1 MKFRAFVWTISAA
14 VSVTRSRRPV
24 SACPAR
30 YWRAANGVAVV
41 SAAVVQCRPLGAQ
54 LCQV

>member
-1 MKFRAFVWTISAA
+1 MKFRAFVWTTSAA

-24 SACPAR
+24 SAWPAR
-30 YWRAANGVAVV
+30 YWRAANGVAVA
-41 SAAVVQCRPLGAQ
+41 SAAARQWPPCGPQ

>member
-1 MKFRAFVWTISAA
+1 VKFRAFVWTTSAA

-24 SACPAR
+24 SAWPAR
-30 YWRAANGVAVV
+30 YWRAANGVAVE
-41 SAAVVQCRPLGAQ
+41 SAAVVQRRPLGAQ

>member
-1 MKFRAFVWTISAA
+1 MKFRALVWTVSAA

-24 SACPAR
+24 SACPTR
-30 YWRAANGVAVV
+30 YWRAANGVTVEP
-41 SAAVVQCRPLGAQ
+41 AAVVQCRPLGAQ

>member
-1 MKFRAFVWTISAA
+1 MKFRACVCTTSAA

-30 YWRAANGVAVV
+30 YRRAANG
-41 SAAVVQCRPLGAQ
+41 AAVVPAAVRQWPPCGPQ
-54 LCQV
+54 LCQL